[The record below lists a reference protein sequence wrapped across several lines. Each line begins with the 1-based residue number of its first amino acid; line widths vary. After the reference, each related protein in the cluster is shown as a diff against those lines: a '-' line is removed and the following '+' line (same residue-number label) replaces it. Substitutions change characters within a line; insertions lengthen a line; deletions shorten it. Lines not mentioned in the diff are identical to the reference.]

1 MPAGALFVSPMLV
14 SIEQCSYGSL
24 KVGNAS
30 VACEGGRSLRP
41 GALDASGR
49 HEERELSTT
58 ADDDASPATLYELA
72 PARLCIRRCDAGMCK
87 RVDNSG
93 GGTTYNLKPAR
104 RISEGTLQSCRG
116 KTCIQSR
123 IHATLHIASEA
134 LLLRLNGGRIP
145 LRTPPVRDDETRAL
159 PVMGV
164 RGLE

>member
-72 PARLCIRRCDAGMCK
+72 PARLCIRRGDAGMCSESITVEGGQLTTLSL
-87 RVDNSG
+87 RVESQ
-93 GGTTYNLKPAR
+93 KAH
-104 RISEGTLQSCRG
+104 CRVVG
-116 KTCIQSR
+116 AKHVYS
-123 IHATLHIASEA
+123 HAYIPRSTS
-134 LLLRLNGGRIP
+134 LRKHFYC
-145 LRTPPVRDDETRAL
+145 D
-159 PVMGV
+159 
-164 RGLE
+164 

>member
-1 MPAGALFVSPMLV
+1 MGRTRAGSLKGHRQLRHSAQARRWVFPIAAGNSGPRTSYAGDGSSCHSWAGCYDGEMPAGALFVSPMLV

-104 RISEGTLQSCRG
+104 RI
-116 KTCIQSR
+116 
-123 IHATLHIASEA
+123 
-134 LLLRLNGGRIP
+134 
-145 LRTPPVRDDETRAL
+145 
-159 PVMGV
+159 
-164 RGLE
+164 